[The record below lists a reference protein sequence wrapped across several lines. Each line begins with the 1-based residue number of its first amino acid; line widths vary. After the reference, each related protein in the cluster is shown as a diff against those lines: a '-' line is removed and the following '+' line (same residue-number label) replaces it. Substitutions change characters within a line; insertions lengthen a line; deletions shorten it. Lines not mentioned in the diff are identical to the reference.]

1 MPVKVRPSMAFVAKQ
16 YIELSKSASTIYILY
31 SDMLLSAEL
40 LSKLMEEENSRKIWM
55 RRVNLQQ
62 GIGVI
67 ALDNP
72 EQYVKDF
79 AEDVLL
85 INKEKSNLY
94 RFAPIGKAREPIHLY
109 SEAGKGFIIPIEDA
123 IGTARDLACYHYHLT
138 QLRQDKLRKYEYA
151 ITTAELIHSHV
162 LSEHWKDK
170 YNYEASLTDGSAA
183 WGGKRQDDTLQ
194 SYYRALPIHKSH
206 LSANSDRE
214 IFNVIAGDL
223 ALNPNEIKG
232 INAIH
237 KIAMIPSRYGQP
249 FKNIANVM
257 VKHLTSHNIPQRLAM
272 LRNILFTNPSSERA
286 ASNWCVFMH
295 GALFGVDFSPYG
307 RNAIISSLTQEDKF
321 SFPPGEQVDNNLN
334 GLLKGCFDN
343 LGSVLS
349 VLEALA
355 QSNSFDMPAYDL
367 FVDVIIDKVY
377 IRDFHVRAPQ
387 IKLREQIQRVY
398 EVNPYTREIK
408 LKDTGKQHVN
418 KIKPPEGVRKIA
430 ERFKLVRDKNY
441 QPAIMQ
447 SALTTSIFQENAGA
461 YAGLTKLLAFAPV
474 FDFFSEDKSKT
485 LEGRLANDPTLSL
498 MLMFAQNTANTETG
512 LERYARQLTKQIY
525 SAIENAPQKETF
537 VLDLNKLPEKFDRY
551 FMRFKVALMS
561 ANTLF
566 ASLGALVEYGHWK
579 EANYKGD
586 NFAGYGAMLRG
597 TGGLA
602 VESAFGMLGILAGK
616 QSALVS
622 RLTLLARLNI
632 YIGLAMI
639 FVGIILSMFRKED
652 IALWVGNGYWG
663 DSENYWGETT
673 GEFGWQNKRIDI
685 FKEQFDKSKFST
697 QDSSTF
703 ENYQIEMQRY
713 FQFKEEIIL
722 SKNTKNS
729 ILIQHPVIMN
739 NELAQTIKVE
749 SLYINSYWK
758 SEKQPGKI
766 EFIEAGKAIIYFATP
781 WQGLELIN
789 VEDEVNI
796 TIDDEQVHTIG
807 IKVSMSDYQGSE
819 SRFASTFQEI
829 NMR

>member
-1 MPVKVRPSMAFVAKQ
+1 M
-16 YIELSKSASTIYILY
+16 
-31 SDMLLSAEL
+31 
-40 LSKLMEEENSRKIWM
+40 
-55 RRVNLQQ
+55 
-62 GIGVI
+62 
-67 ALDNP
+67 
-72 EQYVKDF
+72 
-79 AEDVLL
+79 
-85 INKEKSNLY
+85 
-94 RFAPIGKAREPIHLY
+94 
-109 SEAGKGFIIPIEDA
+109 
-123 IGTARDLACYHYHLT
+123 
-138 QLRQDKLRKYEYA
+138 
-151 ITTAELIHSHV
+151 TAELIHSHV
-162 LSEHWKDK
+162 LSEYWKDK
-170 YNYEASLTDGSAA
+170 YNYEASLSDGSAA
-183 WGGKRQDDTLQ
+183 WYSKKQDDTLQ

-206 LSANSDRE
+206 LSAKSDQE

-237 KIAMIPSRYGQP
+237 KMAMIPSLYGQP

-257 VKHLTSHNIPQRLAM
+257 VKHLTGQNISQRLAM
-272 LRNILFTNPSSERA
+272 LRHILFTNPSSERA
-286 ASNWCVFMH
+286 ASNWCAFMH
-295 GALFGVDFSPYG
+295 GLLFGIDFSPYG
-307 RNAIISSLTQEDKF
+307 RNAVISSLADDNKF
-321 SFPPGEQVDNNLN
+321 SFPPGEQVDSNLN

-343 LGSVLS
+343 LGRVLG

-355 QSNSFDMPAYDL
+355 QSHTFDMPAYDL

-398 EVNPYTREIK
+398 EVNPYTQEIK
-408 LKDTGKQHVN
+408 LKDTGKQHGN

-430 ERFKLVRDKNY
+430 ERFKLVRDKNH
-441 QPAIMQ
+441 QPAITQ
-447 SALTTSIFQENAGA
+447 SALTISIFQENASA

-474 FDFFSEDKSKT
+474 FDFFAEDKSKT

-512 LERYARQLTKQIY
+512 LERYAKQLTKQIY
-525 SAIENAPQKETF
+525 SAIEHAPQKETL

-551 FMRFKVALMS
+551 FTRFRVALMS
-561 ANTLF
+561 TNTLF
-566 ASLGALVEYGHWK
+566 VSLGALVEYGQWK
-579 EANYKGD
+579 EADYKGD

-597 TGGLA
+597 IGGLA
-602 VESAFGMLGILAGK
+602 VESAFGVLGILAGK

-639 FVGIILSMFRKED
+639 FVGIIVSMFKKED
-652 IALWVGNGYWG
+652 IALWIKNGYWG
-663 DSENYWGETT
+663 DSKNYWGETT

-697 QDSSTF
+697 QNSNTL

-713 FQFKEEIIL
+713 FQFKEAIIL

-749 SLYINSYWK
+749 SLYINRYWK

-766 EFIEAGKAIIYFATP
+766 EFI
-781 WQGLELIN
+781 
-789 VEDEVNI
+789 
-796 TIDDEQVHTIG
+796 
-807 IKVSMSDYQGSE
+807 
-819 SRFASTFQEI
+819 
-829 NMR
+829 